1 MNAMAPTQPAELQR
15 RRIPL
20 PAGPAAAGE
29 ARRRVTAAIRAW
41 KVPVDLDSAVL
52 LASELVTNA
61 LRHSGGGTVFLD
73 ISCSFGW
80 LRVDVH
86 DTSGSMPIQAV
97 PADDEET
104 GRGLMLVETLSA
116 GWGFYRTDVGKAV
129 YFTLSFQ

>member
-1 MNAMAPTQPAELQR
+1 MNAIAPTQTTELQR

-29 ARRRVTAAIRAW
+29 ARRRVTAAVRAW

-52 LASELVTNA
+52 LTSELVTNA
-61 LRHSGGGTVFLD
+61 LRHSGDGTVSID
-73 ISCSFGW
+73 ISCSFGR

-86 DTSGSMPIQAV
+86 DKSGSVPIQAD

-116 GWGFYRTDVGKAV
+116 EWGYYRTEVGKAV
-129 YFTLSFQ
+129 YFTLSFR